1 MKRQLFRFLSL
12 FMMICLLTGNVTGV
26 LAEEEEEELVLE
38 EWELVEEEDEESVFV
53 IDADPAE
60 AAEDL
65 ENWEVDESINPE
77 DLELNTELSDD
88 VVNILLVGIDTRSR
102 DLDPSKG
109 LQHNDVTM
117 VCSINT
123 AEGTV
128 KLSSILRD
136 LYVTIPGYKN
146 KSRINNAY
154 SRGGGELAMRTVN
167 HNFKLNIQH
176 YVTIN
181 FYGLASIID
190 AIGGI
195 DIDLSKTEAGAINTY
210 LRKHPPA
217 YDNTDGKSRTPLERK
232 EGIQHL
238 DGVQAVMYARLREID
253 NDFKRTARQR
263 HLLELLL
270 KKVLEDISMNNLTN
284 LINTSKDY
292 VTTNMNPGTLLNL
305 ALSVLKGDIIQNMKS
320 GGEVISQHRIPMDKT
335 YSYATIDGASVI
347 NLSTKNW
354 DINVNALHS
363 FIYVN

>member
-1 MKRQLFRFLSL
+1 MKKWLVKALSL
-12 FMMICLLTGNVTGV
+12 LMILCLVSGNAV
-26 LAEEEEEELVLE
+26 LAAAEEDEEELVLE
-38 EWELVEEEDEESVFV
+38 EWDLVEEDEEAVFDMDEEQLDTV
-53 IDADPAE
+53 EELDQ
-60 AAEDL
+60 
-65 ENWEVDESINPE
+65 WEVDDSIDPN
-77 DLELNTELSDD
+77 DLELNTELSED
-88 VVNILLVGIDTRSR
+88 VINILLVGIDTRSR

-117 VCSINT
+117 ILSVNT
-123 AEGTV
+123 KEGTV

-167 HNFKLNIQH
+167 HNFKLNIQN

-195 DIDLSKTEAGAINTY
+195 DVDLTRTEAGAINTY
-210 LRKHPPA
+210 LKKHPPA
-217 YDNTDGKSRTPLERK
+217 YDNTDGKTRVPLERK
-232 EGIQHL
+232 EGVQHL

-270 KKVLEDISMNNLTN
+270 KKVLEDMSVNNLMN
-284 LINTSKDY
+284 LINTSMPY
-292 VTTNMNPGTLLNL
+292 VTTNINGSTLFNL
-305 ALSVLKGDIIQNMKS
+305 ALSVLQGNIISNMNN
-320 GGEVISQHRIPMDKT
+320 GGEVLAQHRIPMDKT

-347 NLSTKNW
+347 NLSNKNW
-354 DINVNALHS
+354 EVNVGALHS
-363 FIYVN
+363 FIYGN